1 MRILTF
7 IIALVSLN
15 VYAAEYER
23 KDANFTIRDR
33 VGFDI
38 VYYNCDSVEQ
48 TVESILGEMGAKDIR
63 VRCTG
68 GLDRMGFN
76 HLPAR
81 VNAEFEAIN
90 AELDGKISVNIDEVK
105 FRNHRN
111 CHLYNSIV
119 NAVQDQFEIAH
130 IEMRRC
136 HRIGGAT
143 RIHMSVLKEVNQ

>member
-23 KDANFTIRDR
+23 KEANFTIRDR

-38 VYYNCDSVEQ
+38 VYYNCDSVES
-48 TVESILGEMGAKDIR
+48 TVENILEEMGAKEIR

-68 GLDRMGFN
+68 GLDINGFI

-81 VNAEFEAIN
+81 VSADFEAIN
-90 AELDGKISVNIDEVK
+90 AELDGKISVQVDEIQ
-105 FRNHRN
+105 FRNHKN
-111 CHLYNSIV
+111 CHLYNNIV
-119 NAVQDQFEIAH
+119 KAVQDKFEIAH
-130 IEMRRC
+130 IDMRRC

-143 RIHMSVLKEVNQ
+143 RISMSVLKEAN

>member
-23 KDANFTIRDR
+23 KEANFTIRDR

-38 VYYNCDSVEQ
+38 VYYNCDSAEY
-48 TVESILGEMGAKDIR
+48 TVESILEEMGAKDIR

-68 GLDRMGFN
+68 GLDPIGSI

-81 VNAEFEAIN
+81 INAEFEAIN
-90 AELDGKISVNIDEVK
+90 AELDGKISVKIDEVK
-105 FRNHRN
+105 FRNHKN
-111 CHLYNSIV
+111 CHLYNSV
-119 NAVQDQFEIAH
+119 VKAVQDQFEIAH
-130 IEMRRC
+130 MEMRRC
-136 HRIGGAT
+136 HRIDGST
-143 RIHMSVLKEVNQ
+143 LIKMSVLKEVN